1 MMQIVAPLAGR
12 VQVSSGQESFVLA
25 PGQFCL
31 VPASLAQVVLRAET
45 PATFLRVE
53 A

>member
-1 MMQIVAPLAGR
+1 MQIVALLAGR
-12 VQVSSGQESFVLA
+12 VHVLSGQENLILT

-45 PATFLRVE
+45 PATFLRIE